1 MEITTLRLVLRRGFV
16 LSEYISRDYNVCERE
31 ERIPMPEL
39 SPETNGEKRER
50 WKKKKPSS
58 SGGGGLYRV
67 RHPLTSYVTK
77 WGMNAI
83 MTAHY

>member
-1 MEITTLRLVLRRGFV
+1 MCV
-16 LSEYISRDYNVCERE
+16 SERDGSPCQS
-31 ERIPMPEL
+31 L

-50 WKKKKPSS
+50 WKQKPLS

-83 MTAHY
+83 MPARY

>member
-1 MEITTLRLVLRRGFV
+1 M
-16 LSEYISRDYNVCERE
+16 CERE

-50 WKKKKPSS
+50 WQKSPKS

-67 RHPLTSYVTK
+67 RHPRTSYVTK
-77 WGMNAI
+77 WSIDAI
-83 MTAHY
+83 MPAHNKTVMLTIGPRISE